1 MTRVAITAPGAAT
14 VGPYSHA
21 VEGAG
26 LLFLSGQT
34 PVDPA
39 TGELVTGSLGEQ
51 TAQCF
56 RNLNAV
62 LEAAGLTLDDVVNV
76 QVYLTDMN
84 DFAAMNAVYSQQFG
98 KPFPARTT
106 IGVAS
111 LPLGA
116 SIEIGMTART
126 DRGTDSPY
134 VI

>member
-1 MTRVAITAPGAAT
+1 MSRVGITAAAGAS

-21 VEGAG
+21 VAGAG

-39 TGELVTGSLGEQ
+39 TGKLVTGSMGEQ
-51 TAQCF
+51 TQQCF
-56 RNLNAV
+56 RNLVAV
-62 LEAAGLTLDDVVNV
+62 LDAAGLTLDDVLNV

-84 DFAAMNAVYSQQFG
+84 DFAAMNEVYARQFTR
-98 KPFPARTT
+98 PFPARTT

-116 SIEIGMTART
+116 KVEIGMTARS
-126 DRGTDSPY
+126 RP
-134 VI
+134 